1 MNDQLR
7 RGTAF
12 LQRGKQKQAL
22 ETLEPLFAEHPDNF
36 DVALN
41 LGAAYILDKKFKQAV
56 AILEPLQEA
65 HSDNANLWTNLG
77 AAYLGNPVL
86 ADDERQFKA
95 VVAFSTALKIDP
107 KTPNVAYN
115 LGLIHKDRKEYEVAF
130 RWFGIA
136 LKTNPDDKD
145 AAYWL
150 EKLATIDEEEE
161 EAADKSDL

>member
-1 MNDQLR
+1 MIEQLR
-7 RGTAF
+7 RATAL
-12 LQRGKQKQAL
+12 LQRGKQKQAIDIL
-22 ETLEPLFAEHPDNF
+22 APLFTEHSDNF
-36 DVALN
+36 DIALN
-41 LGAAYILDKKFKQAV
+41 LGAAYILDKKFKQAIAV
-56 AILEPLQEA
+56 LEPFQAE
-65 HSDNANLWTNLG
+65 HETNVNLWTNLG

-86 ADDERQFKA
+86 AKEEQQFKA
-95 VVAFSTALKIDP
+95 VVAFSTALKINP

-150 EKLATIDEEEE
+150 EKLATIEHDTN
-161 EAADKSDL
+161 DGNLTT